1 MKTSLGTQLK
11 QTNLENWLYI
21 LKESPTEDFNDPI
34 FQHFMGELKHCNL
47 DMWMDLQLVPV
58 FLCLYSIYYLQY
70 ISPLSQDS
78 LVIFNENLLQ
88 SRNNLGENRFHKEK
102 WK

>member
-1 MKTSLGTQLK
+1 
-11 QTNLENWLYI
+11 
-21 LKESPTEDFNDPI
+21 
-34 FQHFMGELKHCNL
+34 
-47 DMWMDLQLVPV
+47 MDLQLVPV

-88 SRNNLGENRFHKEK
+88 SRNNLGENKFHKEK
-102 WK
+102 